1 VAQVHI
7 LSLVTILS
15 ALITLVMH
23 GAAHVLLSQG
33 KSCPRGQRPISVLRP
48 LKGKVD
54 ELENNLE
61 SLMVQDHPQY
71 EVIVAAADPTDPALE
86 VARRVRARY
95 PRVPM
100 QIVVGEWATGKNPKV
115 RLLRKM
121 LGRAKFD
128 SVLISDDNVRVT
140 PDYLAKMAGALAR
153 PGTGLVSNLVVGVGA
168 KTVGAIC
175 ENLQLNSFVLSS
187 VAASFLVG
195 YPVVVG
201 KSMLFRRAA
210 LVNAGG
216 FGAVADVLAEDHLL
230 GRAVHAAG
238 YRVVTLGLP
247 VYTVNVNWSVSRM
260 LGRHIRW
267 SKIRSS
273 IAPRVFPFEVLC
285 QPLVVFA
292 LTMLAVVGFRLEL
305 QLSKIW
311 VTSVAMVVLVTLSE
325 VVLAWRVQGRQ
336 FRAVHATLL
345 PLRSVLAAVAHLA
358 SGFIPVV
365 RWRNE
370 IYRIGHNSRLLPVR
384 GAMTPRS
391 WVSIRRAA

>member
-23 GAAHVLLSQG
+23 GAAHVLLTQG

-86 VARRVRARY
+86 VARRVRSRY

-100 QIVVGEWATGKNPKV
+100 HIVVGEWATGKNPKV

-195 YPVVVG
+195 CPVVVG

-230 GRAVHAAG
+230 GRAVRAAG
-238 YRVVTLGLP
+238 YRVATLGLP
-247 VYTVNVNWSVSRM
+247 VYTVNVNWSVTRM

-267 SKIRSS
+267 SKIRAS
-273 IAPRVFPFEVLC
+273 IAPLVFPFEVLC
-285 QPLVVFA
+285 QPLVLFA
-292 LTMLAVVGFRLEL
+292 FTALVVGFRFEPP
-305 QLSKIW
+305 LSKIW
-311 VTSVAMVVLVTLSE
+311 EASAVMVALATLSE

-336 FRAVHATLL
+336 FRAVHAMFL
-345 PLRSVLAAVAHLA
+345 PLRSVLAASAHLA